1 MKSEKFLLVFTLPGA
16 LSDSLKKRA
25 LDYSHVSARRG
36 FNYSMRSPVL
46 PFLLVLI
53 FSPWSSP
60 SSSDNDKSLSTSW
73 IICKDEWLTGSIT
86 LEATWRSSIP
96 FWLIPYVLI
105 VFPFR
110 TTCWYPREPLLSN
123 VVHPCVWIIYEK
135 TNAKFPE
142 NITWTE
148 SAKYIQQGKQRSIE
162 KEALPGASGNS

>member
-96 FWLIPYVLI
+96 LWLIPYVLI

-110 TTCWYPREPLLSN
+110 TTCWYPRETFLSN
-123 VVHPCVWIIYEK
+123 VVHPCVWIIYETTK
-135 TNAKFPE
+135 AKFSGE
-142 NITWTE
+142 HHVDWIG
-148 SAKYIQQGKQRSIE
+148 KIQQQGKQRSIK
-162 KEALPGASGNS
+162 KEAFPGASETV